1 MWPENGPVCASG
13 EWGIGVVDSFLK
25 QFGLSRLA
33 VIIGVSIGLAA
44 VLAAVAL
51 NMVARPQALL
61 YSNLDLKEASE
72 ITAALD
78 QAGIKYQAR
87 GDGSTIMVDRDTV
100 GETRLMLASKGLPTA
115 GSVGYELFDKAPALG
130 QTEFVQNLN
139 NQRAL
144 EGELARTIA
153 SLKGIN
159 SARVHLVMPKREL
172 FQEEAAAP
180 TASVVVGLTGGD
192 LTGDQVR
199 AIRNLVAGAVPNL
212 KANAVTLVDDKN
224 RLLAAGGEDDAL
236 LGAGGAERK
245 NEVEETLRKRVKD
258 IVEGVVGPG
267 AARVTVTAE
276 LDLNSLTREQ
286 TQYDPDG
293 QVVRSTRTNSAS
305 DASTDN
311 ANNGT
316 VTAQANIPGGNAN
329 PGGGTVGNQSQTTD
343 ELTNY
348 EISNT
353 KTTEV
358 VAPGAI
364 KKLAVAVVVDGVWT
378 PSKDGKTP
386 PTYAAR
392 PQEEMDRI
400 KTLVQAAV
408 GADAAR
414 QDQVEVL
421 NVRFARDATAVG
433 GTEAKAGMFDFTKD
447 DIVTAVQWLI
457 LLVVAL
463 LVLLFVARP
472 LLKFVNGAGAGGASG
487 PLLAGA
493 GGVPM
498 IMGADG
504 VPVPAPPG
512 TVGALEYQGAPG
524 TGLAVQPVDSRID
537 MAKIEGQVKAS
548 SVKRV
553 SEFVER
559 HPDESI
565 SILRSW
571 LHDN

>member
-1 MWPENGPVCASG
+1 MN
-13 EWGIGVVDSFLK
+13 FLK

-51 NMVARPQALL
+51 NMTGKPQALL

-78 QAGIKYQAR
+78 QANIKYQAK
-87 GDGSTIMVDRDTV
+87 GDGSTLMVDRDTV
-100 GETRLMLASKGLPTA
+100 GETRLMLASRGLPTS

-180 TASVVVGLTGGD
+180 TASVVVGLTNSE
-192 LTGDQVR
+192 LSGDQVR

-245 NEVEETLRKRVKD
+245 SEIEESLRKRVKE

-267 AARVTVTAE
+267 AARVTVTAD

-286 TQYDPDG
+286 IQYDPDG
-293 QVVRSTRTNSAS
+293 QVVVSTRTSSSNDRSNEGTA
-305 DASTDN
+305 D
-311 ANNGT
+311 GT
-316 VTAQANIPGGNAN
+316 VTAQQNIPGATPDAGAGATGSN
-329 PGGGTVGNQSQTTD
+329 SETTE

-348 EISNT
+348 QNSNT

-364 KKLAVAVVVDGVWT
+364 KKLAVAVVVDGTWT
-378 PSKDGKTP
+378 PSADGKAP
-386 PTYAAR
+386 PAYAPRSAEDM
-392 PQEEMDRI
+392 QQIEE
-400 KTLVQAAV
+400 LVRAAIGYTDV
-408 GADAAR
+408 TATNPTGRKDELK
-414 QDQVEVL
+414 VT
-421 NVRFARDATAVG
+421 NIRFARDAAGLG
-433 GTEAKAGMFDFTKD
+433 GTAASAGMFDFTKD
-447 DIVTAVQWLI
+447 DIVSAVQWLI

-463 LVLLFVARP
+463 LVLFFVARP
-472 LLKFVNGAGAGGASG
+472 LLKFVNNGASGAGGMPA
-487 PLLAGA
+487 LAGA
-493 GGVPM
+493 GGGM
-498 IMGADG
+498 IAGPDGMPIPAGAMGAID
-504 VPVPAPPG
+504 
-512 TVGALEYQGAPG
+512 YQGG
-524 TGLAVQPVDSRID
+524 TGLAVAPVDSRID
-537 MAKIEGQVKAS
+537 IAKIEGQVKAS

-571 LHDN
+571 LHDS

>member
-1 MWPENGPVCASG
+1 ME
-13 EWGIGVVDSFLK
+13 FLK
-25 QFGLSRLA
+25 QFGITRLA
-33 VIIGVSIGLAA
+33 VIIGVSIGVAA
-44 VLAAVAL
+44 VLAAIFL
-51 NMVARPQALL
+51 NMGGKPQALL

-78 QAGIKYQAR
+78 QAGVKYEAK
-87 GDGSTIMVDRDTV
+87 GDGSTIMVDRDHV

-115 GSVGYELFDKAPALG
+115 GSVGYELFDNAPALG

-144 EGELARTIA
+144 EGELARTIS

-180 TASVVVGLTGGD
+180 TASVVVGLSNGD
-192 LTGDQVR
+192 LSGDQVR

-245 NEVEETLRKRVKD
+245 SEIEESLRKRVKD

-276 LDLNSLTREQ
+276 LDLNSITREQ

-293 QVVRSTRTNSAS
+293 QVVRSTRTNSSA
-305 DASTDN
+305 DR
-311 ANNGT
+311 ANEATPDGT
-316 VTAQANIPGGNAN
+316 VTAAANIPGGNPNA
-329 PGGGTVGNQSQTTD
+329 GAGATGTQSETTD

-364 KKLAVAVVVDGVWT
+364 KKLAVAVVVDGVST
-378 PSKDGKTP
+378 PSADGKSP
-386 PTYAAR
+386 PAYAPRSAEDMQR
-392 PQEEMDRI
+392 LDQLVRAAIGFQQDRD
-400 KTLVQAAV
+400 T
-408 GADAAR
+408 
-414 QDQVEVL
+414 VEVL
-421 NVRFARDATAVG
+421 NVRFNRDANAVG

-447 DIVTAVQWLI
+447 DIMSAVQWLI
-457 LLVVAL
+457 LAIVAI
-463 LVLLFVARP
+463 LVLFFVARP
-472 LLKFVNGAGAGGASG
+472 LMKFVNGPGAGGGVAGLSG
-487 PLLAGA
+487 PGAMGALPAGMSAGA
-493 GGVPM
+493 LGYNGE
-498 IMGADG
+498 
-504 VPVPAPPG
+504 PG
-512 TVGALEYQGAPG
+512 TD
-524 TGLAVQPVDSRID
+524 LAVSAIDPRID
-537 MAKIEGQVKAS
+537 IAKIEGQVKAS

-553 SEFVER
+553 SEFVDR

-565 SILRSW
+565 SILRAW